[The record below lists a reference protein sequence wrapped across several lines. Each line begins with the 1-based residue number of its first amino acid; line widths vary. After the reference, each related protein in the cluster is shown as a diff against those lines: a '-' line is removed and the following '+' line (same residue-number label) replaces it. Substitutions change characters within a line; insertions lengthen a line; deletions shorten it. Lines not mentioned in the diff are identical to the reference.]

1 MSEAPMLVPLDEP
14 AGGYRTAEGLSG
26 DTYWWEGEHIV
37 CVPFVAGPPRPF
49 LRFLCEI
56 EARGKPVF
64 FPCVVNA
71 RLDRLLRLRGYV
83 DACTDLPDPVFGEHV
98 FGLARKVKP

>member
-1 MSEAPMLVPLDEP
+1 MMEAAATIPLDHP
-14 AGGYRTAEGLSG
+14 RGGFQEIEGLAPDS
-26 DTYWWEGEHIV
+26 YWWRGEHII

-49 LRFLCEI
+49 LRFLKQI
-56 EARGKPVF
+56 EAEGKIVF

-83 DACTDLPDPVFGEHV
+83 DAITAEPDPQFKQHIE
-98 FGLARKVKP
+98 GLAKLP